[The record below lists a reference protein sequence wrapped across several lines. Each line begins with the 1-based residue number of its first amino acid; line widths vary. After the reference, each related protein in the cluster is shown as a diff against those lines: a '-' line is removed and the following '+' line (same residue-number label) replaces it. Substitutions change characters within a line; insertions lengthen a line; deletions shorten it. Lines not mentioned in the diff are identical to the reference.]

1 LKPQSSSS
9 GELGVLLA
17 SPTAVKEVLSA
28 ALTGLGA
35 QLAPLYFNFGTKV
48 VDNPARSRLAPS

>member
-1 LKPQSSSS
+1 
-9 GELGVLLA
+9 VLLA